1 MKHLR
6 LAFMGV
12 LTVLL
17 LLIIALMTYIF
28 VEPKAYDFM
37 IKNVSVEKFSFDNA
51 KNIYGNDDV
60 VLVIIDDKSVEKYL
74 WPWKR
79 DLHAKVLKYFEEY
92 SQPKILV
99 YDAVFTTLDNNSPE
113 ADKKYFSTLK
123 NFDNIVEGVML
134 SNAPYDNSVRGDDF
148 DEIFV
153 KKYALKN
160 IEVKTYLPQLY
171 KSMLTSPQE
180 YIDSVQNLGSITV
193 VPGFFDGFFSI
204 YFGDDKFRTQEFLTN
219 YKGAVIPSLAM
230 KSFLVSHN
238 NPEIVVDNK
247 YIVFPELNYRI
258 RYIKTPFQSI
268 VPIKFY
274 KRYENGYSHKKY
286 SAVDILDSYDNIK
299 AGKKPIIDPE
309 VFKDKYVVFGANVSV
324 GNGLNDV
331 SNTPLAVNYS
341 GADMQATSLDN
352 LVHNDYLTI
361 LPNWV
366 NWLIT
371 LLSMIFVYYTIR
383 THNLVKAV
391 IYTVLIILLTLAI
404 SACCFYYN
412 IITIVAVPPV
422 MCAVTMIL
430 AYIHRYMIEA
440 DTKEKVEKAM
450 GKYMSEDVMKRVI
463 QNIDNLGLGGK
474 RANVTVLF
482 SDIRGFTSMS
492 EKMSAQ
498 EVSQLLN
505 EYFSEME
512 PIVTKYN
519 GIINKFIGDAI
530 MAVFG
535 EPIQDENH
543 PLNAVRCGFEM
554 LQKVQEL
561 DKKWQE
567 ENKPTIQIGIGV
579 NTGEVFVGNIGSE
592 KRMEYTVIGDTVN
605 LASRL
610 EGYNKTYNTRFLISP
625 STYEASKNS
634 IEVNKISDVE
644 IRGKVDK
651 IDVYE
656 VINCEQQV

>member
-1 MKHLR
+1 MKYFKFAL
-6 LAFMGV
+6 FCV

-17 LLIIALMTYIF
+17 LMFVALLTYIF

-37 IKNVSVEKFSFDNA
+37 IKNVSVEKLSFDNA
-51 KNIYGNDDV
+51 KNINGHDDV

-79 DLHAKVLKYFEEY
+79 DLHTKVLKYFEEY
-92 SQPKILV
+92 AKPKVVV
-99 YDAVFTTLDNNSPE
+99 YDTVFTTLDANNPD
-113 ADKKYFSTLK
+113 ADKNYFDTLK
-123 NFDNIVEGVML
+123 GFDNVVEGVML
-134 SNAPYDNSVRGDDF
+134 NNIPYEDDKQGKEYDDLF
-148 DEIFV
+148 I
-153 KKYALKN
+153 KKYAVKN
-160 IEVKTYLPQLY
+160 IELNTYLPQLY
-171 KSMLTSPQE
+171 KSMLTSPRE
-180 YIDSVQNLGSITV
+180 YIDSAQNLGSITV

-204 YFGDDKFRTQEFLTN
+204 YFGDDKFRTQEFFTN
-219 YKGAVIPSLAM
+219 YKDAVIPSLVM
-230 KSFLVSHN
+230 KSFLIINN
-238 NPEIVVDNK
+238 NPKVVIDDS
-247 YIVFPELNYRI
+247 YIIFPELNYKI
-258 RYIKTPFQSI
+258 KYIKTPFQSI
-268 VPIKFY
+268 IPVKFY
-274 KRYENGYSHKKY
+274 KRYEDGYSHKKY

-299 AGKKPIIDPE
+299 AGKKPLINPE
-309 VFKDKYVVFGANVSV
+309 IFKDKYVVFGANVLV

-331 SNTPLAVNYS
+331 LNTPLSVNYS

-371 LLSMIFVYYTIR
+371 LLGMIFVYYTIR
-383 THNLVKAV
+383 THNLIKA
-391 IYTVLIILLTLAI
+391 INYTVIIILIMLAI

-412 IITIVAVPPV
+412 VVTTVAISPV

-440 DTKEKVEKAM
+440 NTKEKVEKAM

-474 RANVTVLF
+474 KAVVTVLF

-543 PLNAVRCGFEM
+543 PMNAVMCGYEM
-554 LQKVQEL
+554 LKKVQEL
-561 DKKWQE
+561 DEKWQS
-567 ENKPTIQIGIGV
+567 ENKPVINIGV
-579 NTGEVFVGNIGSE
+579 GINTGEVFVGNIGSE

-610 EGYNKTYNTRFLISP
+610 ESYNKTYKTQILISS
-625 STYEASKNS
+625 STYEAAKNNLS
-634 IEVNKISDVE
+634 VNKISDVE
-644 IRGKVDK
+644 IRGKAEK
-651 IDVYE
+651 IDIYE
-656 VINCEQQV
+656 VLSCNM